1 MLVMFVAAAK
11 IMAVKAG
18 TLFKLAY
25 WPFQPTLL
33 VCAYYR
39 HSCFVKVE
47 VLQST
52 YFRYLWFTTAPA
64 FG

>member
-47 VLQST
+47 VLKSNMSKAI
-52 YFRYLWFTTAPA
+52 YLF
-64 FG
+64 